1 MELEKISI
9 LIFGEKDVSN
19 NSNETNL
26 SAKFIRSNRLENI
39 FKSLCECFNNRCKRF
54 SLQMLQCHC

>member
-39 FKSLCECFNNRCKRF
+39 FRSLFE
-54 SLQMLQCHC
+54 